1 MVFQK
6 MTTAGN
12 ILEVSKMGGGNAPSK
27 IFTCDLFHHFPNLFQ
42 HHPPESMSSQ
52 LPMSY
57 SWSRRLNDIILHFGA
72 HTVFNLSASYKY
84 KAVIISAE
92 S

>member
-1 MVFQK
+1 MVFQE

-12 ILEVSKMGGGNAPSK
+12 ILEGSETGGDNTPSK
-27 IFTCDLFHHFPNLFQ
+27 IFSIPLLSKPVQHDLS
-42 HHPPESMSSQ
+42 ESMSFQ

-57 SWSRRLNDIILHFGA
+57 SWSRRLKDIILHFGA
-72 HTVFNLSASYKY
+72 HTVFNLSASYNY
-84 KAVIISAE
+84 KAVIISTD